1 MQRGKK
7 VKAKEY
13 NVQELW
19 DNYKSY
25 KIIMRLLEIEEIK
38 EQKNQLNNNIDF
50 FFSKFSNGRH
60 QTTGPKAQED
70 IKQGKY

>member
-50 FFSKFSNGRH
+50 FF
-60 QTTGPKAQED
+60 Q
-70 IKQGKY
+70 IL